1 MNNNNKKAF
10 PSFRTDLAYE
20 ATLRME
26 CTKDSTNTESKCGNV
41 KITKTMVGS
50 CDSEKMCKKPG
61 TYYTIDLSNTN
72 FHDFKSSQEIEL
84 SIMKTLKSLLEE
96 HNLIDKKCLVIG
108 LGNINV
114 TPDSLG
120 PYVLDN
126 IVITRHLF
134 ELDTVNVGYSVVSG
148 ISP

>member
-20 ATLRME
+20 ATMRME
-26 CTKDSTNTESKCGNV
+26 CTKDSTNTESTCGNV
-41 KITKTMVGS
+41 KITKTVVGL
-50 CDSEKMCKKPG
+50 CDGEKMCKKPG
-61 TYYTIDLSNTN
+61 TYYTIDLSSTN
-72 FHDFKSSQEIEL
+72 FHDFKSSQEIEI

-134 ELDTVNVGYSVVSG
+134 ELDTVNVGYSVVSKRL
-148 ISP
+148 